1 MFLMESVLNFFSN
14 LPVGKKLI
22 YGFGVVLLLTLGV
35 AGTGFIA
42 VDEIL
47 ARANQ
52 INQFSTVNASI
63 LAARGDERDY
73 ALTRQQAS
81 ADALHRS
88 LQRLNDELATLAI
101 DSSDVEQP
109 HLARIRQAADEYGR
123 QFDEYG
129 VLIER
134 GVALRARMQE
144 AAQVSREEFEFI
156 ELDMYD
162 AVRVLRL
169 EGDRLKGSDPLTIAE
184 ATSGLTK
191 QILDM
196 RTLENV
202 YVGNSSDAAVESWK
216 ELHGNVTAVGGNL
229 KVWLDDEQ
237 KASMDKA
244 LAELE
249 NYRAAFDEFRQSRSK
264 RLALERSMAQQSEVV
279 IDAARE
285 ALASATVAMEQQRRS
300 TYTLLAVIGALA
312 IFIGLL
318 AAVSISRMIVG
329 PLRAIVQQAQRVA
342 GGDLTYSQASIRR
355 DEVGQLQNA
364 MHSMTESLRTL
375 IGRIGGGVSQI
386 ATAAEQLSAVTAQ
399 TSAGVQ
405 TQRLETEQVATAM
418 HEMAA
423 TVQEV
428 ARNAEQASSAARQAD
443 QQARQGDRVVQDAVG
458 QIGNL
463 AGEVDQSAHAI
474 EALHAESGRIGS
486 VLEVIR
492 AVAEQTNLL
501 ALNAAIEA
509 ARAGEQGR
517 GFAVVADEVRALAR
531 RTHDSTEEIEG
542 LIANLQRVAQQAVE
556 QMQSS
561 RSLTQRTVDLAN
573 EAGVA
578 LGRIT
583 ESVSTIEQMNQQIAA
598 AAEQQSAVAENISES
613 VTRVRDIGD
622 QSASATEQTA
632 GASAEL
638 ARLGVELQ
646 ELVRQFRT

>member
-1 MFLMESVLNFFSN
+1 MEPVLNSLTN
-14 LPVGKKLI
+14 LSVGKKLI
-22 YGFGVVLLLTLGV
+22 GGFGLVLLLTLGV
-35 AGTGFIA
+35 AGTGFVA

-47 ARANQ
+47 GRARQ
-52 INQFSTVNASI
+52 IEQLSSVNASI
-63 LAARGDERDY
+63 LAARGAERDY
-73 ALTRQQAS
+73 ALTRQSSS
-81 ADALHRS
+81 AEALHGS
-88 LQRLNDELATLAI
+88 LQQLNQKLAGLTT
-101 DSSDVEQP
+101 SSDAAERAY
-109 HLARIRQAADEYGR
+109 LTRISQAADEYA
-123 QFDEYG
+123 QKFDRYMQ
-129 VLIER
+129 LIER
-134 GVALRARMQE
+134 GVALRTRMQE

-169 EGDRLKGSDPLTIAE
+169 EGDRLKGSDPLTVAE

-202 YVGNSSDAAVESWK
+202 YVANSSDEAATSWSD
-216 ELHGNVTAVGGNL
+216 LHGNVTTIGSNL
-229 KVWLDDEQ
+229 KIWLNDDQ

-244 LAELE
+244 LAELDQ
-249 NYRAAFDEFRQSRSK
+249 YRLAFDEFRQNRSE
-264 RLALERSMAQQSEVV
+264 RLALEQSMAQQSEVV
-279 IDAARE
+279 IAAADE
-285 ALASATVAMEQQRRS
+285 ALANASSAMQQQKGS
-300 TYTLLAVIGALA
+300 SYMLLGVIGALA
-312 IFIGLL
+312 ILVGLL
-318 AAVSISRMIVG
+318 AATVISRMIVG
-329 PLRAIVQQAQRVA
+329 PLRNTVQQAQRVA
-342 GGDLTYSQASIRR
+342 SGDLTYSAASPRR

-364 MHSMTESLRTL
+364 MHDMTESLRNL
-375 IGRIGGGVSQI
+375 IGRIGGSVSQI
-386 ATAAEQLSAVTAQ
+386 AAAADQLSAVTAQ

-405 TQRLETEQVATAM
+405 TQRVETEQVATAM

-428 ARNAEQASSAARQAD
+428 ARNAEQASIAARQAD
-443 QQARQGDRVVQDAVG
+443 QQARQGDLVVQDAVG

-463 AGEVDQSAHAI
+463 AGEVNQSAHAI

-517 GFAVVADEVRALAR
+517 GFAVVADEVRALAL

-561 RSLTQRTVDLAN
+561 RNLTQRTVELAN

-622 QSASATEQTA
+622 QSASATEHTA
-632 GASAEL
+632 SASAEL
-638 ARLGVELQ
+638 ARLGLELQ

>member
-101 DSSDVEQP
+101 GSSDVEKP

-216 ELHGNVTAVGGNL
+216 ELHANVTAVGSNL

-249 NYRAAFDEFRQSRSK
+249 NYRAAFDEFRLNRSK

-542 LIANLQRVAQQAVE
+542 LIGNLQRVAQQAVE
-556 QMQSS
+556 QMRNS
-561 RSLTQRTVDLAN
+561 RDLTQRTVELAN

-578 LGRIT
+578 LGHIT

-598 AAEQQSAVAENISES
+598 VAEEQSAVAENISES

>member
-1 MFLMESVLNFFSN
+1 MESVLNFFSN

-542 LIANLQRVAQQAVE
+542 LIGNLQRVAQQAVE
-556 QMQSS
+556 QMRNS
-561 RSLTQRTVDLAN
+561 RDLTQRTVELAN

-598 AAEQQSAVAENISES
+598 AAEEQSAVAENISES

>member
-1 MFLMESVLNFFSN
+1 MEPVQNLFTNLSVA
-14 LPVGKKLI
+14 KKLI
-22 YGFGVVLLLTLGV
+22 CGFGLVLLLTLGV
-35 AGTGFIA
+35 AATGFVA

-47 ARANQ
+47 GRAQQ
-52 INQFSTVNASI
+52 IEQLSSVNASI
-63 LAARGDERDY
+63 LAARGAERDY

-81 ADALHRS
+81 ADALHTS
-88 LQRLNDELATLAI
+88 LQRLGSELTGLAAT
-101 DSSDVEQP
+101 SSTQERAY
-109 HLARIRQAADEYGR
+109 LTRIQQAADEYGR
-123 QFDEYG
+123 QFDRYMQ
-129 VLIER
+129 LIER
-134 GVALRARMQE
+134 GMALRTRMQD

-169 EGDRLKGSDPLTIAE
+169 EGDRLKGSDPLTVAE

-196 RTLENV
+196 RTQENLFV
-202 YVGNSSDAAVESWK
+202 ANSSDAAAKSWS
-216 ELHGNVTAVGGNL
+216 ELHANVVAIGSNL
-229 KVWLDDEQ
+229 KIWLNDDQ
-237 KASMDKA
+237 QASMDKA
-244 LAELE
+244 LVELE
-249 NYRAAFDEFRQSRSK
+249 HYRSAFDEFRQNRAE
-264 RLALERSMAQQSEVV
+264 RIALEGSMAQQSEVV
-279 IDAARE
+279 IAAANE
-285 ALASATVAMEQQRRS
+285 ALDNASNAMQQQRRS
-300 TYTLLAVIGALA
+300 SYLLLGVIGTLA
-312 IFIGLL
+312 IFVGLL
-318 AAVSISRMIVG
+318 AATMISRMIVG
-329 PLRAIVQQAQRVA
+329 PLRTTVQQAQRVA
-342 GGDLTYSQASIRR
+342 SGDLTHSQPSSRH
-355 DEVGQLQNA
+355 DEVGQLQDA
-364 MHSMTESLRTL
+364 MHGMTQSLRNL

-386 ATAAEQLSAVTAQ
+386 AAAADQLSAVTAQ

-405 TQRLETEQVATAM
+405 TQRVETEQVATAM

-428 ARNAEQASSAARQAD
+428 ARNAEQASIAARQAD

>member
-1 MFLMESVLNFFSN
+1 MESVQN
-14 LPVGKKLI
+14 LFTNLSVGKKLI
-22 YGFGVVLLLTLGV
+22 CGFGLVLLLTLGV
-35 AGTGFIA
+35 AGTGFVA

-47 ARANQ
+47 GRAQQ
-52 INQFSTVNASI
+52 IEQLSSVNASI
-63 LAARGDERDY
+63 LSARGAERDY
-73 ALTRQQAS
+73 ALTRQQSS
-81 ADALHRS
+81 ADALHAS
-88 LQRLNDELATLAI
+88 LQQLGTELAGLAST
-101 DSSDVEQP
+101 SSTQERAY
-109 HLARIRQAADEYGR
+109 LTRIQQAAEEYSR
-123 QFDEYG
+123 QFDRYMA
-129 VLIER
+129 LIER
-134 GVALRARMQE
+134 GVKLRTRMQE
-144 AAQVSREEFEFI
+144 TAQVSREEFEFI

-169 EGDRLKGSDPLTIAE
+169 EGDRLKGSDPLTVAE

-202 YVGNSSDAAVESWK
+202 YVANSSDEAAKSWSD
-216 ELHGNVTAVGGNL
+216 LHGNVTTIGSNL
-229 KVWLDDEQ
+229 KIWLNDDQ

-244 LAELE
+244 LAELG
-249 NYRAAFDEFRQSRSK
+249 
-264 RLALERSMAQQSEVV
+264 
-279 IDAARE
+279 
-285 ALASATVAMEQQRRS
+285 
-300 TYTLLAVIGALA
+300 VIGALA
-312 IFIGLL
+312 ILVGLL
-318 AAVSISRMIVG
+318 AATVISRMIVG
-329 PLRAIVQQAQRVA
+329 PLRSTVQQAQRVA
-342 GGDLTYSQASIRR
+342 AGDLTHSQASARR

-364 MHSMTESLRTL
+364 MHDMTNSLRNL

-386 ATAAEQLSAVTAQ
+386 AAAADQLSAVTAQ
-399 TSAGVQ
+399 TSTGVQ
-405 TQRLETEQVATAM
+405 TQRVETEQVATAM

-428 ARNAEQASSAARQAD
+428 ARNAEQASTAARQAD
-443 QQARQGDRVVQDAVG
+443 QQARQGDRVVRDAVG
-458 QIGNL
+458 QVGSL

-542 LIANLQRVAQQAVE
+542 LIGNLQRVAQQAVE

-561 RSLTQRTVDLAN
+561 RSLTQRTVELAN

>member
-1 MFLMESVLNFFSN
+1 MEPVLNFFTN
-14 LPVGKKLI
+14 LPVARKLI

-35 AGTGFIA
+35 AGTGFLA

-52 INQFSTVNASI
+52 INQFSTVNAAI

-81 ADALHRS
+81 ADALERS
-88 LQRLNDELATLAI
+88 LQKLNDELSAI
-101 DSSDVEQP
+101 AVSSSDVEQT

-123 QFDEYG
+123 QFGEYG
-129 VLIER
+129 ALIER
-134 GVALRARMQE
+134 GAALRTRMQE

-184 ATSGLTK
+184 AASGLTK

-202 YVGNSSDAAVESWK
+202 YVGTSSDAAVESWK
-216 ELHGNVTAVGGNL
+216 ELHGNVTGVGSNL

-237 KASMDKA
+237 KATMDKA

-249 NYRAAFDEFRQSRSK
+249 SYRTAFDEFRQNRSK
-264 RLALERSMAQQSEVV
+264 RLALEQSMTQQSELV
-279 IDAARE
+279 ITAAGE
-285 ALASATVAMEQQRRS
+285 ALAGATAAMEQQRRS
-300 TYTLLAVIGALA
+300 TYMLLAVIGTLA
-312 IFIGLL
+312 ILIGLL
-318 AAVSISRMIVG
+318 AAMSISRMIVG
-329 PLRAIVQQAQRVA
+329 PLRATVQLAQRVA
-342 GGDLTYSQASIRR
+342 SGDLTYAPASARR
-355 DEVGQLQNA
+355 DEVGQLQTA
-364 MHSMTESLRTL
+364 MHRMTESLRSL
-375 IGRIGGGVSQI
+375 IGRIDGGVSQI
-386 ATAAEQLSAVTAQ
+386 AAAAEQLSAVTAQ

-405 TQRLETEQVATAM
+405 TQRVETEQVATAM

-428 ARNAEQASSAARQAD
+428 ARNAEQASTAARQAD
-443 QQARQGDRVVQDAVG
+443 QQARQGDRVVQDAVS
-458 QIGNL
+458 QIGSL
-463 AGEVDQSAHAI
+463 SGEVDQSAQAI

-542 LIANLQRVAQQAVE
+542 LIGNLQRVAKQAVE
-556 QMQSS
+556 QMQNS
-561 RSLTQRTVDLAN
+561 RNLTQRTVELAN
-573 EAGVA
+573 EAGAA

-598 AAEQQSAVAENISES
+598 ASEQQSAVADNISQS
-613 VTRVRDIGD
+613 VTRVQDIGD
-622 QSASATEQTA
+622 RSASATEQTA

-638 ARLGVELQ
+638 ARLGQELQ
-646 ELVRQFRT
+646 QLVRQFRT

>member
-1 MFLMESVLNFFSN
+1 MEPVLNSLTN
-14 LPVGKKLI
+14 LSVGKKLI
-22 YGFGVVLLLTLGV
+22 GGFGLVLLLTLGV
-35 AGTGFIA
+35 AGTGFVA

-47 ARANQ
+47 GRARQ
-52 INQFSTVNASI
+52 IEQLSSVNASI
-63 LAARGDERDY
+63 LAARGAERDY
-73 ALTRQQAS
+73 ALTRQSSS
-81 ADALHRS
+81 AEALHGS
-88 LQRLNDELATLAI
+88 LQQLNQKLAGLTT
-101 DSSDVEQP
+101 SSDAAERAY
-109 HLARIRQAADEYGR
+109 LTRISQAADEYA
-123 QFDEYG
+123 QKFDRYMQ
-129 VLIER
+129 LIER
-134 GVALRARMQE
+134 GGALRTRMQE

-169 EGDRLKGSDPLTIAE
+169 EGDRLKGSDPLTVAE

-202 YVGNSSDAAVESWK
+202 YVANSSDEAATSWSD
-216 ELHGNVTAVGGNL
+216 LHGNVTTIGSNL
-229 KVWLDDEQ
+229 KIWLNDDQ

-244 LAELE
+244 LAELDQ
-249 NYRAAFDEFRQSRSK
+249 YRLAFDEFRQNRSE
-264 RLALERSMAQQSEVV
+264 RLALEQSMAQQSEVV
-279 IDAARE
+279 IAAADE
-285 ALASATVAMEQQRRS
+285 ALANASSAMQQQKGS
-300 TYTLLAVIGALA
+300 SYMLLGVIGALA
-312 IFIGLL
+312 ILVGLL
-318 AAVSISRMIVG
+318 AATVISRMIVG
-329 PLRAIVQQAQRVA
+329 PLRNTVQQAQRVA
-342 GGDLTYSQASIRR
+342 SGDLTYSAASPRR

-364 MHSMTESLRTL
+364 MHDMTESLRNL
-375 IGRIGGGVSQI
+375 IGRIGGSVSQI
-386 ATAAEQLSAVTAQ
+386 AAAADQLSAVTAQ

-405 TQRLETEQVATAM
+405 TQRVETEQVATAM

-428 ARNAEQASSAARQAD
+428 ARNAEQASNAARQAD
-443 QQARQGDRVVQDAVG
+443 QQARQGDLVVQDAVG
-458 QIGNL
+458 QISNL
-463 AGEVDQSAHAI
+463 AGEVNQSAHAI

-561 RSLTQRTVDLAN
+561 RGLTQRTVDLAN

-622 QSASATEQTA
+622 QSASATEHTA
-632 GASAEL
+632 SASAEL
-638 ARLGVELQ
+638 ARLGLELQ

>member
-1 MFLMESVLNFFSN
+1 MEPVLNSLTN
-14 LPVGKKLI
+14 LSVGKKLI
-22 YGFGVVLLLTLGV
+22 GGFGLVLLLTLGV
-35 AGTGFIA
+35 AGTGFVA

-47 ARANQ
+47 GRARQ
-52 INQFSTVNASI
+52 IEQLSSVNASI
-63 LAARGDERDY
+63 LAARGAERDY
-73 ALTRQQAS
+73 ALTRQSSS
-81 ADALHRS
+81 AEALHGS
-88 LQRLNDELATLAI
+88 LQQLNQKLAGLTT
-101 DSSDVEQP
+101 SSDAAERAY
-109 HLARIRQAADEYGR
+109 LTRISQAADEYA
-123 QFDEYG
+123 QKFDRYMQ
-129 VLIER
+129 LIER
-134 GVALRARMQE
+134 GVALRTRMQE

-169 EGDRLKGSDPLTIAE
+169 EGDRLKGSDPLTVAE

-202 YVGNSSDAAVESWK
+202 YVANSSDEAATSWSD
-216 ELHGNVTAVGGNL
+216 LHGNVTTIGSNL
-229 KVWLDDEQ
+229 KIWLNDDQ

-244 LAELE
+244 LAELDQ
-249 NYRAAFDEFRQSRSK
+249 YRLAFDEFRQNRSE
-264 RLALERSMAQQSEVV
+264 RLALEQSMAQQSEVV
-279 IDAARE
+279 IAAADE
-285 ALASATVAMEQQRRS
+285 ALANASSAMQQQKGS
-300 TYTLLAVIGALA
+300 SYMLLGVIGALA
-312 IFIGLL
+312 ILVGLL
-318 AAVSISRMIVG
+318 AATVISRMIVG
-329 PLRAIVQQAQRVA
+329 PLRSTVQQAQRVA
-342 GGDLTYSQASIRR
+342 SGDLTFSAASPRR

-364 MHSMTESLRTL
+364 MHDMTESLRNL
-375 IGRIGGGVSQI
+375 IGRIGGSVSQI
-386 ATAAEQLSAVTAQ
+386 AAAADQLSAVTAQ

-405 TQRLETEQVATAM
+405 TQRVETEQVATAM

-428 ARNAEQASSAARQAD
+428 ARNAEQASNAARQAD
-443 QQARQGDRVVQDAVG
+443 QQARQGDLVVQDAVG
-458 QIGNL
+458 QISNL
-463 AGEVDQSAHAI
+463 AGEVNQSAHAI

-561 RSLTQRTVDLAN
+561 RGLTQRTVDLAN

-638 ARLGVELQ
+638 ARLGLELQ
-646 ELVRQFRT
+646 QLVRQFRT

>member
-1 MFLMESVLNFFSN
+1 MEPVLNSLTN
-14 LPVGKKLI
+14 LSVGKKLI
-22 YGFGVVLLLTLGV
+22 GGFGLVLLLTLGV
-35 AGTGFIA
+35 AGTGFVA

-47 ARANQ
+47 GRARQ
-52 INQFSTVNASI
+52 IEQLSSVNASI
-63 LAARGDERDY
+63 LAARGAERDY
-73 ALTRQQAS
+73 ALTRQSSS
-81 ADALHRS
+81 AEALHGS
-88 LQRLNDELATLAI
+88 LQQLNQKLAGLTT
-101 DSSDVEQP
+101 SSDAAERAY
-109 HLARIRQAADEYGR
+109 LTRISQAADEYA
-123 QFDEYG
+123 QKFDRYMQ
-129 VLIER
+129 LIER
-134 GVALRARMQE
+134 GVALRTRMQE

-169 EGDRLKGSDPLTIAE
+169 EGDRLKGSDPLTVAE

-202 YVGNSSDAAVESWK
+202 YVANSSDEAATSWSD
-216 ELHGNVTAVGGNL
+216 LHGNVTTIGSNL
-229 KVWLDDEQ
+229 KIWLNDDQ

-244 LAELE
+244 LAELDQ
-249 NYRAAFDEFRQSRSK
+249 YRLAFDEFRQNRSE
-264 RLALERSMAQQSEVV
+264 RLALEQSMAQQSEVV
-279 IDAARE
+279 IAAADE
-285 ALASATVAMEQQRRS
+285 ALANASSAMQQQKGS
-300 TYTLLAVIGALA
+300 SYMLLGVIGALA
-312 IFIGLL
+312 ILVGLL
-318 AAVSISRMIVG
+318 AATVISRMIVG
-329 PLRAIVQQAQRVA
+329 PLRSTVQQAQRVA
-342 GGDLTYSQASIRR
+342 SGDLTFSAASPRR

-364 MHSMTESLRTL
+364 MHDMTESLRNL
-375 IGRIGGGVSQI
+375 IGRIGGSVSQI
-386 ATAAEQLSAVTAQ
+386 AAAADQLSAVTAQ

-405 TQRLETEQVATAM
+405 TQRVETEQVATAM

-428 ARNAEQASSAARQAD
+428 ARNAEQASNAARQAD
-443 QQARQGDRVVQDAVG
+443 QQARQGDLVVQDAVG
-458 QIGNL
+458 QISNL
-463 AGEVDQSAHAI
+463 AGEVNQSAHAI

-561 RSLTQRTVDLAN
+561 RGLTQRTVDLAN

-622 QSASATEQTA
+622 QSASATEHTA
-632 GASAEL
+632 SASAEL
-638 ARLGVELQ
+638 ARLGLELQ

>member
-1 MFLMESVLNFFSN
+1 MEPVLNSLTN
-14 LPVGKKLI
+14 LSVGKKLVG
-22 YGFGVVLLLTLGV
+22 GFGLVLLLTLGV
-35 AGTGFIA
+35 AATGFVA

-47 ARANQ
+47 GRAQQ
-52 INQFSTVNASI
+52 IEQLSSVNASI
-63 LAARGDERDY
+63 LAARGAERDY
-73 ALTRQQAS
+73 ALTRQAS
-81 ADALHRS
+81 SAEALRGS
-88 LQRLNDELATLAI
+88 LQQLNQKLTSLTT
-101 DSSDVEQP
+101 SSDAAERA
-109 HLARIRQAADEYGR
+109 HLTRISQAADEYA
-123 QFDEYG
+123 QKFDRYMQ
-129 VLIER
+129 LIER
-134 GVALRARMQE
+134 GVALRTRMQE

-169 EGDRLKGSDPLTIAE
+169 EGDRLKGSDPLTVAE

-202 YVGNSSDAAVESWK
+202 YVANSSDEAATGWSD
-216 ELHGNVTAVGGNL
+216 LHGNVTTIGSNL
-229 KVWLDDEQ
+229 KIWLNDDQ

-244 LAELE
+244 LAELDQ
-249 NYRAAFDEFRQSRSK
+249 YKLAFDEFRQNRSE
-264 RLALERSMAQQSEVV
+264 RLALEQSMAQQSEVV
-279 IDAARE
+279 IAAADE
-285 ALASATVAMEQQRRS
+285 ALANASSAMQQQKS
-300 TYTLLAVIGALA
+300 SSYMLLGVIGALA
-312 IFIGLL
+312 ILVGLV
-318 AAVSISRMIVG
+318 AATVISRMIVG
-329 PLRAIVQQAQRVA
+329 PLRSTVQQAQRVA
-342 GGDLTYSQASIRR
+342 AGDLTHSQASARR

-364 MHSMTESLRTL
+364 MHDMTTSLRNL

-386 ATAAEQLSAVTAQ
+386 AAAADQLSAVTAQ
-399 TSAGVQ
+399 TSTGVQ
-405 TQRLETEQVATAM
+405 TQRVETEQVATAM

-428 ARNAEQASSAARQAD
+428 ARNAEQASTAARQAD
-443 QQARQGDRVVQDAVG
+443 QQARQGDRVVRDAVG
-458 QIGNL
+458 QIGSL

-542 LIANLQRVAQQAVE
+542 LIGNLQRVAQQAVE

-561 RSLTQRTVDLAN
+561 RSLTQRTVELAN

>member
-1 MFLMESVLNFFSN
+1 MESVLNFFSN

-542 LIANLQRVAQQAVE
+542 LIGNLQRVAQQAVE
-556 QMQSS
+556 QMRNS
-561 RSLTQRTVDLAN
+561 RDLTQRTVELAN

-578 LGRIT
+578 LGHIT

-598 AAEQQSAVAENISES
+598 AAEEQSAVAENISES

>member
-542 LIANLQRVAQQAVE
+542 LIGNLQRVAQQAVE
-556 QMQSS
+556 QMRNS
-561 RSLTQRTVDLAN
+561 RDLTQRTVELAN

-578 LGRIT
+578 LGHIT

-598 AAEQQSAVAENISES
+598 AAEEQSAVAENISES

>member
-1 MFLMESVLNFFSN
+1 MESVLNFFTN
-14 LPVGKKLI
+14 IPVGKKLI

-47 ARANQ
+47 GRASQ
-52 INQFSTVNASI
+52 INQFSTLNASI
-63 LAARGDERDY
+63 LAARGNERDY

-81 ADALHRS
+81 ADGLRKS
-88 LQRLNDELATLAI
+88 LQQLDDELVALAA
-101 DSSDVEQP
+101 SSGNVE
-109 HLARIRQAADEYGR
+109 HAYLARIRQAADEYGR

-129 VLIER
+129 ELIQR
-134 GVALRARMQE
+134 GVALRTQMQN

-202 YVGNSSDAAVESWK
+202 YVGNSSDAAVKSWQ
-216 ELHGNVTAVGGNL
+216 ELHDNVAAVGSNL
-229 KVWLDDEQ
+229 KVWLGDDQ
-237 KASMDKA
+237 QASMDKA

-249 NYRAAFDEFRQSRSK
+249 NYRAAFAEFRQNRDK
-264 RLALERSMAQQSEVV
+264 RLALERSMDQQAEVV
-279 IDAARE
+279 IDAAGE
-285 ALASATVAMEQQRRS
+285 ALASATAAMEQQRRS

-312 IFIGLL
+312 ICIGLL

-329 PLRAIVQQAQRVA
+329 PLRATVQQAQRVA
-342 GGDLTYSQASIRR
+342 GGDLTYSQASTRR

-364 MHSMTESLRTL
+364 MHSMTESLRAL

-386 ATAAEQLSAVTAQ
+386 AAAAEQLSAVTAQ

-428 ARNAEQASSAARQAD
+428 ARNAEQASTAARQAD

-542 LIANLQRVAQQAVE
+542 LIGNLQRVAQQAVE
-556 QMQSS
+556 QMQNS
-561 RSLTQRTVDLAN
+561 RDLTQRTVDLAN